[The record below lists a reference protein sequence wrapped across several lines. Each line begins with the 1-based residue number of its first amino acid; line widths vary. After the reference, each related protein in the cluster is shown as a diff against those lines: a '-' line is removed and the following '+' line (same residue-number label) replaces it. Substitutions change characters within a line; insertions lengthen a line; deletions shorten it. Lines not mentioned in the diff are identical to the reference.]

1 MSFVTSELDK
11 QAINAAKALA
21 ADAVENAGNGH
32 PGTPISL
39 APAAYLLYQYVMRSD
54 PADPWWLGRDRFVL
68 SAGHASA
75 LQYVQLFLAGYGIEL
90 EDLKHFRQ
98 AGGLLTGHPEYRHQP
113 GVEVTTGPLGT
124 GIAAAVGMAMEQR
137 RLRGLLDPDAAPGE
151 SPFDHHIYV
160 VSGDGCLQEGI
171 SYEAMSLAGTQ
182 ELGNL
187 IYLYDE
193 NRISI
198 EDDIEIAFTEDIRG
212 RFESQGWHYQ
222 EVSWV
227 QDDGSYVENLEALFA
242 AFEVAK
248 AETRKP
254 SIIKLRTIIGW
265 PSPNKQ
271 NQGGIHGSALGTSE
285 LEGLKAALGLDPT
298 KMFDIPAEI
307 VAATRE
313 NVARRARE
321 FRAEWDPRFAAWQ
334 QAHPQQAALLKRLQD
349 GELPADVESAL
360 PQFEPGSAIAT
371 RAASGKVIN
380 ALAGVLPELWGGSA
394 DLAGSNNTAIADEP
408 SFAPADRATKAW
420 TKVSEWGRNLHF
432 GVREHAMAGI
442 LNGIATS
449 GLTRPYAGTFLVFSD
464 FMRGAVRL
472 SALMKLPVTYVWTHD
487 SIGVGEDGPTHQPI
501 ETLTSLRAIPDLAVV
516 RPADG
521 AETAYAWLEIMR
533 RRGPA
538 GLALSRQKLPNPARG
553 VDTGLASANNVSRGG
568 YVLKDFGDNPAVI
581 LLATGSEVALAL
593 QAGEQLAH
601 EGVAARVVSLPCLE
615 WFEEQDAAYR
625 ESVLP
630 ASIRARVSIEAGL
643 AMPWYRYLGD
653 AGIAVSVETFG
664 TPASGADNFAHFGF
678 TVENVVA
685 QAKESMARA

>member
-1 MSFVTSELDK
+1 MSFVASELD
-11 QAINAAKALA
+11 QRAITAAKALA

-90 EDLKHFRQ
+90 DDLKQFRHE
-98 AGGLLTGHPEYRHQP
+98 GGLLTGHPEYRRQP

-124 GIAAAVGMAMEQR
+124 GIAAAVGMAMEQKH
-137 RLRGLLDPDAAPGE
+137 LRAMLDPEAAPGE
-151 SPFDHHIYV
+151 SPFDHHVYV

-171 SYEAMSLAGTQ
+171 SYEATSLAGTQ

-198 EDDIEIAFTEDIRG
+198 EDDIDIAFTEDIKG
-212 RFESQGWHYQ
+212 RFEAMGWHYQ

-227 QDDGSYVENLEALFA
+227 KDDGSYEENLTALFA
-242 AFEVAK
+242 AFEAAR
-248 AETRKP
+248 AETTRP

-271 NQGGIHGSALGTSE
+271 NQGGIHGAALGASE
-285 LEGLKAALGLDPT
+285 LEGLKQALGLN
-298 KMFDIPAEI
+298 PAEMFAI
-307 VAATRE
+307 DDEVLAATRAHAAE
-313 NVARRARE
+313 RARS
-321 FRAEWDPRFAAWQ
+321 FREEWNPKFASWKE
-334 QAHPQQAALLKRLQD
+334 AHPEQAALLERLQS
-349 GELPADVESAL
+349 GELPAGLAEAMPKFEAGTAL
-360 PQFEPGSAIAT
+360 AT

-380 ALAGVLPELWGGSA
+380 ALAAKLPELWGGSA
-394 DLAGSNNTAIADEP
+394 DLAGSNNTAISGEP
-408 SFAPADRATKAW
+408 SFAPASRATKAW
-420 TKVSEWGRNLHF
+420 TEVSPAGRNLHF

-472 SALMKLPVTYVWTHD
+472 SALMELPVTYVWTHD
-487 SIGVGEDGPTHQPI
+487 SVGVGEDGPTHQPI
-501 ETLTSLRAIPDLAVV
+501 ETVASLRAMPNLSVV
-516 RPADG
+516 RPAD
-521 AETAYAWLEIMR
+521 ADETVAAWVEIMR

-538 GLALSRQKLPNPARG
+538 ALILSRQKLANPGRNAE
-553 VDTGLASANNVSRGG
+553 TGLAGAENVARGG
-568 YVLKDFGDNPAVI
+568 YVLKDFGDNPQVI
-581 LLATGSEVALAL
+581 LMATGSEVALAL
-593 QAGEQLAH
+593 QAGEALKA
-601 EGVAARVVSLPCLE
+601 EGIVARVVSFPCVE
-615 WFEEQDAAYR
+615 WFEAQDASYR
-625 ESVLP
+625 EQVLP
-630 ASIRARVSIEAGL
+630 STVAARVSIEAGV
-643 AMPWYRYLGD
+643 AMPWYRYLGA
-653 AGIAVSVETFG
+653 AGEAVSIETFG
-664 TPASGADNFAHFGF
+664 VPASGDQAFAHFGF
-678 TVENVVA
+678 TVDNVVA
-685 QAKESMARA
+685 KAKASLAKA

>member
-1 MSFVTSELDK
+1 
-11 QAINAAKALA
+11 
-21 ADAVENAGNGH
+21 
-32 PGTPISL
+32 
-39 APAAYLLYQYVMRSD
+39 
-54 PADPWWLGRDRFVL
+54 
-68 SAGHASA
+68 
-75 LQYVQLFLAGYGIEL
+75 
-90 EDLKHFRQ
+90 
-98 AGGLLTGHPEYRHQP
+98 
-113 GVEVTTGPLGT
+113 
-124 GIAAAVGMAMEQR
+124 
-137 RLRGLLDPDAAPGE
+137 
-151 SPFDHHIYV
+151 
-160 VSGDGCLQEGI
+160 LQEGI

-198 EDDIEIAFTEDIRG
+198 EDDIEIAFTEDIRA

-222 EVSWV
+222 EVSWL

-242 AFEVAK
+242 AFENAK

-271 NQGGIHGSALGTSE
+271 NQGGIHGSALGASE

-313 NVARRARE
+313 NVAKRAQA
-321 FRAEWDPRFAAWQ
+321 FRSEWDPRFATWQ
-334 QAHPQQAALLKRLQD
+334 QSHPQQAALLKRLQD
-349 GELPADVESAL
+349 GKLPADVESAL

-394 DLAGSNNTAIADEP
+394 DLAGSNNTAIADES

-420 TKVSEWGRNLHF
+420 TNVSEWGRNLHF

-487 SIGVGEDGPTHQPI
+487 SIGVGEDGPTHQPV
-501 ETLTSLRAIPDLAVV
+501 ETLTSLRAIPNLAVV

-553 VDTGLASANNVSRGG
+553 ADTGLASAKNVARGG

-593 QAGEQLAH
+593 QAGEKLAE
-601 EGVAARVVSLPCLE
+601 EGVVARVVSLPCLE

-653 AGIAVSVETFG
+653 AGTAVSVETFG
-664 TPASGADNFAHFGF
+664 TP
-678 TVENVVA
+678 
-685 QAKESMARA
+685 